1 MFLTPLQ
8 KNTMNMTTNKVQLI
22 SLGLRID
29 KLEDELE
36 DMEAN
41 EASAGAIGLK
51 KSIISNLKAKYEDKQ
66 AEINASALHNYIE
79 THYDLIRE
87 KVIVDKMSELTEEEH
102 EQTDEEDI
110 FISDYEIVNKAQM
123 IMEN

>member
-1 MFLTPLQ
+1 
-8 KNTMNMTTNKVQLI
+8 MNMTASKVQLI

-36 DMEAN
+36 DMEAK
-41 EASAGAIGLK
+41 EASAGAISLK

-66 AEINASALHNYIE
+66 AEINAEALDNYIDK
-79 THYDLIRE
+79 HYELIRE

-102 EQTDEEDI
+102 EQTNEEDLL
-110 FISDYEIVNKAQM
+110 ISDYEIVNKAQM
-123 IMEN
+123 MMDN